1 MAQTLLSITMKNVSK
16 VLTFNSFAKKNSLLA
31 TSFSS
36 HSMYSTNSKH
46 LTEQTQSKIKKS
58 VFISQST
65 DIFTNLA
72 LEDWMYR
79 NFDFT
84 DQHILLLWH
93 NSPCVVI
100 GRHQNPWLEA
110 NIEHLYKSDVEI
122 ARRNSGGGAV
132 YHDMGNLNITFFTPR
147 TRYNRRNNLEI
158 ITRALF
164 REWGLVTDINSREDI
179 IIKGNYKQISGTASK
194 LGSPNAYHHCT
205 VLVDVN
211 KVNLRQALQKQTMG
225 ISTNATQSMPSPV
238 MNLCEVN
245 SHINMEQLFSAVGW
259 EFLRTCPQSM
269 QDGGHDLISQQ
280 YGFHLVNP
288 TEGWFPEVFLVLGL
302 EKSREELASWDWRFG
317 KTPKFTVTRS
327 FRVPEELTEDSMAD
341 EELRIKLDINNGI
354 IEDITLQI
362 PPGFMSASGFHG
374 DASVITN
381 LRGELAHRMQAGEWE
396 ERLSHYQRERSS
408 ASYCSE
414 WEGNLPSYCRERE
427 GNLPSYQTVAW
438 LGRAWDRTVTKRVV
452 GDQQFLALRGWWQV
466 WKVTPLYNQA
476 RA

>member
-16 VLTFNSFAKKNSLLA
+16 VLAFNSFAKKNSLLA

-36 HSMYSTNSKH
+36 HSMYSTNSRH

-158 ITRALF
+158 IKRALF

-179 IIKGNYKQISGTASK
+179 IIKGNYKNLISLRQVLSATETTCLANVAPFRLPPLSPANTTNVSFHPPP
-194 LGSPNAYHHCT
+194 SPNFIKPMLMAR
-205 VLVDVN
+205 V
-211 KVNLRQALQKQTMG
+211 
-225 ISTNATQSMPSPV
+225 
-238 MNLCEVN
+238 
-245 SHINMEQLFSAVGW
+245 SA
-259 EFLRTCPQSM
+259 
-269 QDGGHDLISQQ
+269 
-280 YGFHLVNP
+280 
-288 TEGWFPEVFLVLGL
+288 
-302 EKSREELASWDWRFG
+302 AS
-317 KTPKFTVTRS
+317 
-327 FRVPEELTEDSMAD
+327 
-341 EELRIKLDINNGI
+341 
-354 IEDITLQI
+354 
-362 PPGFMSASGFHG
+362 
-374 DASVITN
+374 
-381 LRGELAHRMQAGEWE
+381 
-396 ERLSHYQRERSS
+396 
-408 ASYCSE
+408 
-414 WEGNLPSYCRERE
+414 
-427 GNLPSYQTVAW
+427 
-438 LGRAWDRTVTKRVV
+438 
-452 GDQQFLALRGWWQV
+452 
-466 WKVTPLYNQA
+466 
-476 RA
+476 

>member
-1 MAQTLLSITMKNVSK
+1 MLDVGSSRKLIF
-16 VLTFNSFAKKNSLLA
+16 LRR
-31 TSFSS
+31 TSSDQEDQDHCSQVFSD
-36 HSMYSTNSKH
+36 
-46 LTEQTQSKIKKS
+46 L
-58 VFISQST
+58 QST
-65 DIFTNLA
+65 
-72 LEDWMYR
+72 
-79 NFDFT
+79 
-84 DQHILLLWH
+84 
-93 NSPCVVI
+93 
-100 GRHQNPWLEA
+100 
-110 NIEHLYKSDVEI
+110 
-122 ARRNSGGGAV
+122 
-132 YHDMGNLNITFFTPR
+132 TP
-147 TRYNRRNNLEI
+147 LK
-158 ITRALF
+158 
-164 REWGLVTDINSREDI
+164 D
-179 IIKGNYKQISGTASK
+179 TAS
-194 LGSPNAYHHCT
+194 AAC
-205 VLVDVN
+205 
-211 KVNLRQALQKQTMG
+211 LRFAAVAGIGDAKCLAMG

-280 YGFHLVNP
+280 YGFQLVNP
-288 TEGWFPEVFLVLGL
+288 TEGWFPGL

-381 LRGELAHRMQAGEWE
+381 LRGELAHRMQTGEWE
-396 ERLSHYQRERSS
+396 ESLSHYQRERSS